1 MSHFLVVG
9 ATSGLGLAYSRY
21 LLARNIQVSRIGG
34 REHLDGSFKVNLES
48 AEETR
53 LVLEEIVAKNGLLD
67 CIVFCQR
74 FRSNSDVNPLKE
86 YMVNSY
92 SVSHILENS
101 QSIFNPDGLKSVAIV
116 SSLVS
121 SFPDLNSSVSYQAT
135 KGALNS
141 ISRFYALK
149 LARFGI
155 RVNSLSPFFF
165 VSDRNK
171 GFYNSDATW
180 QDFVEKRVPLSR
192 NFQIEELFPKLDFLL
207 SADSSFITG
216 QNLTVDGGA
225 TLRIYP

>member
-1 MSHFLVVG
+1 
-9 ATSGLGLAYSRY
+9 
-21 LLARNIQVSRIGG
+21 
-34 REHLDGSFKVNLES
+34 
-48 AEETR
+48 
-53 LVLEEIVAKNGLLD
+53 
-67 CIVFCQR
+67 
-74 FRSNSDVNPLKE
+74 
-86 YMVNSY
+86 MVNSY
-92 SVSHILENS
+92 SVSHILEYS

-180 QDFVEKRVPLSR
+180 QDFIEKQIPLSR

-207 SADSSFITG
+207 STDSSFITG
-216 QNLTVDGGA
+216 QNLNVDGGA

>member
-1 MSHFLVVG
+1 MTWLFLMQ
-9 ATSGLGLAYSRY
+9 TKHSKTTCPFR
-21 LLARNIQVSRIGG
+21 
-34 REHLDGSFKVNLES
+34 F
-48 AEETR
+48 
-53 LVLEEIVAKNGLLD
+53 
-67 CIVFCQR
+67 VFFFF
-74 FRSNSDVNPLKE
+74 FRSVVLFPFFL
-86 YMVNSY
+86 
-92 SVSHILENS
+92 SHTHFS
-101 QSIFNPDGLKSVAIV
+101 H
-116 SSLVS
+116 SSLLIFFVS

-180 QDFVEKRVPLSR
+180 QDFIEKQIPLSR

-207 SADSSFITG
+207 STDSSFITG
-216 QNLTVDGGA
+216 QNLNVDGGA